1 MLYYKH
7 FSTRLVLLF
16 SGIPALSVD
25 KRTFKESFLTKC
37 GTTAEAKKQG
47 VFSSQAYQF
56 LTRLYK
62 EYDLVKIPGSLLVR
76 LQFDLVMREWIVIQ
90 EIQQFPLQI
99 LLT

>member
-1 MLYYKH
+1 M
-7 FSTRLVLLF
+7 FRLGYCT
-16 SGIPALSVD
+16 SG
-25 KRTFKESFLTKC
+25 E
-37 GTTAEAKKQG
+37 GEKQG